1 MFFFLKGDES
11 AIDGP
16 KEEIVDD
23 GRWRPMLLTIG
34 LLYKLHRIQETDE
47 NCWYNRPDI
56 FLRDDD
62 KEKDYLHIFG
72 FYWHLCVQVA
82 EVLKSTEID
91 PEAEENVRQEQ
102 LKTALQAKIENL
114 EIETVLAN
122 VTDDNNVDDHCPDFA
137 FLVDHP
143 HNLIVIN
150 ICGTRMFPGMYIVFV
165 YILFLFVNSSRTG
178 TRIPGIRS
186 PQCRGEMGL
195 RQVEWGFLHFLPYLR
210 IFQSGVHLLY
220 CKTLKNHQ
228 IHMKVIYQVLGTR
241 SACIV

>member
-1 MFFFLKGDES
+1 MKNKPCDIFFKGDES

-82 EVLKSTEID
+82 EVLRSTEMVD

-122 VTDDNNVDDHCPDFA
+122 VTDGNNVDDHCPDFA
-137 FLVDHP
+137 LLVDHP

-150 ICGTRMFPGMYIVFV
+150 ICGTRMLPGICFV
-165 YILFLFVNSSRTG
+165 YILYY
-178 TRIPGIRS
+178 
-186 PQCRGEMGL
+186 M
-195 RQVEWGFLHFLPYLR
+195 
-210 IFQSGVHLLY
+210 
-220 CKTLKNHQ
+220 
-228 IHMKVIYQVLGTR
+228 
-241 SACIV
+241 